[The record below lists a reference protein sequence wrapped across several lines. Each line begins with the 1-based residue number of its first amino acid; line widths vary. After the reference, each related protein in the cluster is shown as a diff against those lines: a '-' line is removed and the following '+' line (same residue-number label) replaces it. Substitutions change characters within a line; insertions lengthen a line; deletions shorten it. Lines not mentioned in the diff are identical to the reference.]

1 MREKTKHS
9 TNFITV
15 LVRKINRNIRY
26 HSRNTKGQLF
36 TRGITQTSFTQSV
49 GLWPQVSLKQAC
61 VLQDMRFSASRCG
74 GGLALKMRLSVPDPF
89 RALAGGRNKYYKKYA
104 V

>member
-36 TRGITQTSFTQSV
+36 TRGITQTT
-49 GLWPQVSLKQAC
+49 VS
-61 VLQDMRFSASRCG
+61 RS
-74 GGLALKMRLSVPDPF
+74 LAPSLFKTSL
-89 RALAGGRNKYYKKYA
+89 RAAGHAFLRQQEDLRRVRVSGRG
-104 V
+104 VVEV

>member
-1 MREKTKHS
+1 MIQQNLHAGKTKHS

-36 TRGITQTSFTQSV
+36 TRGITQTT
-49 GLWPQVSLKQAC
+49 VSRSQW
-61 VLQDMRFSASRCG
+61 ASG
-74 GGLALKMRLSVPDPF
+74 PKSL
-89 RALAGGRNKYYKKYA
+89 
-104 V
+104 